1 MTPVDRDSE
10 RAAIDAFIA
19 TRVVT
24 RCPDR
29 YVGAV
34 DLAMPEAEAKRRLAA
49 MPPSRKMTHAE
60 FSLIVRALLFPLSTR
75 K

>member
-1 MTPVDRDSE
+1 MDRDAE

-19 TRVVT
+19 TRGVT

-29 YVGAV
+29 YAEAV
-34 DLAMPEAEAKRRLAA
+34 DLAMPEAEVKQRLAV
-49 MPPSRKMTHAE
+49 MPRPRLMTHAE
-60 FSLIVRALLFPLSTR
+60 FSMIVYAGLFSRSTR